1 MTRRTNGKIA
11 GVAYL
16 LYIVAAFP
24 SMVIMN
30 NAMRGAGLAA
40 HASDVRIATVLSMLG
55 GFCALTLAVTLW
67 AITRPQDPELAML
80 GLTCRVAEGVI
91 GAASLPATL
100 ALLALATTPG
110 ASAPDPGA
118 MQALTAFVMKQT
130 PAVSATFFAVGSTL
144 FCWLLLRGRMIP
156 ISLAWLGVVGS
167 ALVAVAVPVQV
178 VADLTSPLT
187 QLIWIPIAIF
197 EITVAFWFLITGVA
211 EQP

>member
-1 MTRRTNGKIA
+1 MTSRTNARIA
-11 GVAYL
+11 GGAYL
-16 LYIVAAFP
+16 LYIAAAFP
-24 SMVIMN
+24 SMMIMN

-55 GFCALTLAVTLW
+55 GFCALILAVTLW
-67 AITRPQDPELAML
+67 GLTRNQDPEIAML
-80 GLTCRVAEGVI
+80 GLTFRVAEGVI

-100 ALLALATTPG
+100 ALLALATATG
-110 ASAPDPGA
+110 AAAPDPGA

-156 ISLAWLGVVGS
+156 VSLAWLGVFGS
-167 ALVAVAVPVQV
+167 ALVAIVVPLQI
-178 VADLTSPLT
+178 VADLTGPLT

-197 EITVAFWFLITGVA
+197 EITVAFWFLIKGVA

>member
-1 MTRRTNGKIA
+1 MTRRTNARIA

-30 NAMRGAGLAA
+30 NAMRGAGLAV

-55 GFCALTLAVTLW
+55 CFCALILAVTLW

-100 ALLALATTPG
+100 ALLALATTTG
-110 ASAPDPGA
+110 APAPDPGA
-118 MQALTAFVMKQT
+118 LQTLTAFVMKQT

-156 ISLAWLGVVGS
+156 TSLAWLGVVGS
-167 ALVAVAVPVQV
+167 GLVAIAVPVQV

-197 EITVAFWFLITGVA
+197 EITVAFWFLIGGVA